1 MDGDQHPSRA
11 ALRAQRERVLERLS
25 EGFVRDELGLEEF
38 ERRVDRAHAA
48 TDVDALSPLVDDIE
62 PELARALPSLTTA
75 PVLARTPDAAPTTT
89 TAALAV
95 PTARTA
101 GGDSLAVFA
110 NVERRGRFELR
121 DGARA
126 TAVFGN
132 IELDLRDVEL
142 PAGVT
147 TLYLRAVCGNIEITV
162 PPTLAVECLGSGILG
177 SFASVNRVPPR
188 DEPGPRLRI
197 VGSAVLGNVEV
208 HTRPRPSAPERARQ
222 PRR

>member
-48 TDVDALSPLVDDIE
+48 TDVDALAPLVDDIE
-62 PELARALPSLTTA
+62 PALARALPSMTTA
-75 PVLARTPDAAPTTT
+75 PVLARTPESAPTTAT
-89 TAALAV
+89 ALAV

-101 GGDSLAVFA
+101 GGDSLAVFG

-147 TLYLRAVCGNIEITV
+147 TLHLRAVCGNIEITV

-208 HTRPRPSAPERARQ
+208 HTRPRPSGRDRARLPQ
-222 PRR
+222 R